1 MKVLNFRNGVVSKTL
16 RYISRADCASLSL
29 DELDSCFFLVD
40 TECEEVD
47 FRKIAEAV
55 FASGCRE
62 YSFAGAASFRW
73 ECNFDMFDCER
84 DVPEDDWATTSQY
97 ENLREFAE
105 MLDIA
110 ISSSQCLLV
119 YDNPVTLLELQ
130 HLLLD
135 MWEEGV
141 S

>member
-1 MKVLNFRNGVVSKTL
+1 MKELNYRSGV
-16 RYISRADCASLSL
+16 ISRTLHYTSTADCALLAL
-29 DELDSCFFLVD
+29 DAIDSCFLLVD
-40 TECEEVD
+40 TECEEAD
-47 FRKIAEAV
+47 FRKIAKAV

-119 YDNPVTLLELQ
+119 YDNPATLLELQ

-135 MWEEGV
+135 MWEKEG

>member
-1 MKVLNFRNGVVSKTL
+1 MKELIFRSGGVSKTL
-16 RYISRADCASLSL
+16 HYISTADCALLAL
-29 DELDSCFFLVD
+29 DAIDSCFFLVD
-40 TECEEVD
+40 SECEEGD

-62 YSFAGAASFRW
+62 YSFAGDASFRW

-84 DVPEDDWATTSQY
+84 DVPEDNWATTARY
-97 ENLREFAE
+97 ENISEFAE

-119 YDNPVTLLELQ
+119 YDNPATLLELQ

-135 MWEEGV
+135 MWEKEG

>member
-1 MKVLNFRNGVVSKTL
+1 MKELNFRNGAASKIL
-16 RYISRADCASLSL
+16 RYISATDCTLLAV

-40 TECEEVD
+40 SECDEAD

-119 YDNPVTLLELQ
+119 YDNPATLLELQ
-130 HLLLD
+130 HILLD